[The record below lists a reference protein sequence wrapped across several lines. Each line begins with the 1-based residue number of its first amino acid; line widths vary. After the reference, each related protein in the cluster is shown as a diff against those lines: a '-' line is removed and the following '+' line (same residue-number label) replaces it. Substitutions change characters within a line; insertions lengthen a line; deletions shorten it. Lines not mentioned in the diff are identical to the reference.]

1 MAANCSYLIKIHIS
15 FCKKIP
21 FDLNRFVIQFAFSIF
36 DFFRFPMTPLSQLT
50 STYDIII
57 QPGWKNSSQ
66 AHWQS
71 HWEKQLQARRVHFED
86 EDDWI
91 YPKLESWLNAL
102 DKQVQA
108 CTRPIIVIAHS
119 LGCATL
125 LHYVQRHPNTIQAA
139 LLVAP
144 ADVERENAPADL
156 LSFAP
161 LPRTIDATTTRIIAS
176 TNDPYCHHKRAE
188 QFAQW
193 WQSSLVYLVGAGHIN
208 VDSGHSEWTVGFDEL
223 RLLIDA
229 LPQKKGTL
237 CATVTSA

>member
-1 MAANCSYLIKIHIS
+1 LELHNFI
-15 FCKKIP
+15 
-21 FDLNRFVIQFAFSIF
+21 IQFSFSKF
-36 DFFRFPMTPLSQLT
+36 DFLRFSMTQLSELV
-50 STYDIII
+50 SNYDFII
-57 QPGWKNSSQ
+57 QPGWKNSSP

-71 HWEKQLQARRVHFED
+71 HWEKQLQARRVHFVD

-91 YPKLESWLNAL
+91 YPKLDTWVKAL
-102 DKQVQA
+102 DEQVQA

-125 LHYVQRHPNTIQAA
+125 LHYVQRHPNKIQAA

-144 ADVERENAPADL
+144 ADVERENAPEDL

-161 LPRTIDATTTRIIAS
+161 LPRTMDTTITRIIAS

-208 VDSGHSEWTVGFDEL
+208 VESGHGEWSAGFDEL
-223 RLLIDA
+223 QLLIDA
-229 LPQKKGTL
+229 LPQRR
-237 CATVTSA
+237 SH